1 MSKHTRNTYDAIVVG
16 SGPGGATVANELAL
30 KGQRVL
36 ILEWGGDEP
45 LKGSFIQMAKM
56 AAIPSKG
63 AFVNSD
69 LSLLIRG
76 ITAGGSSAINYATAM
91 KPPVEMFQ
99 RYGIDL
105 TAEIADVESTLPL
118 SRLPDELIGPMAHRI
133 ASAAQQLK
141 LDWKKL
147 DKFIDI
153 NKCRS
158 ACHLCSYGC
167 PYDAKWNARMFLDAA
182 VKQGSTLLT
191 HAKVL
196 KVITK
201 EHRAIGVQFKYHGKI
216 ESAFANNI
224 ILAAGGIGSAQIL
237 QASGVHNAGQHF
249 FIDPVIA
256 VMGKVPESYPDG
268 EIPMAAG
275 LHLPQEGLM
284 LSDLSLP
291 KPFFH
296 LFTAQ
301 VGKLQHLL
309 SPNNTLS
316 IMVKAKD
323 KLSGNIGTKWVNKT
337 LSSDDKKRL
346 NTGAEIAENILRQA
360 GATSLYRTHH
370 FAAHQ
375 GGSAKIGEV
384 VDANLQSEIQGLYV
398 CDASVI
404 PEAWG
409 LPPTYTLICLAKR
422 LAKHVDGLVA
432 NN

>member
-1 MSKHTRNTYDAIVVG
+1 MSKNTHSTYDAIVVG

-36 ILEWGGDEP
+36 ILEWGDNAP

-56 AAIPSKG
+56 AAIPGKG

-91 KPPVEMFQ
+91 KPPIEMFQ

-105 TAEIADVESTLPL
+105 TEEIADVESTLPL
-118 SRLPDELIGPMAHRI
+118 SILPDELIGPMAHRI
-133 ASAAQQLK
+133 ASAAQQLD
-141 LDWKKL
+141 LEWKKL

-167 PYDAKWNARMFLDAA
+167 PYDAKWNARMYLDTA
-182 VKQGSTLLT
+182 VQQGSTLLT

-201 EHRAIGVQFKYHGKI
+201 EHRAIGVQFKHHGKI
-216 ESAFANNI
+216 ELAFANNI

-249 FIDPVIA
+249 FMDPVIA

-301 VGKLQHLL
+301 AGKFQHLL

-323 KLSGNIGTKWVNKT
+323 ELSGNIGAKWVNKT

-346 NTGAEIAENILRQA
+346 NTGAEIAENILHQA
-360 GATSLYRTHH
+360 GATRLYRTHH

-384 VDANLQSEIQGLYV
+384 VDENLQSELQGLYV

>member
-36 ILEWGGDEP
+36 ILEWGGNEP
-45 LKGSFIQMAKM
+45 LNGSFIQMAKM

-105 TAEIADVESTLPL
+105 TAEIANVESTLLL
-118 SRLPDELIGPMAHRI
+118 SILPDELIGPMAHRI
-133 ASAAQQLK
+133 ASAAQQLD

-167 PYDAKWNARMFLDAA
+167 PHDAKWNARMYLDTA
-182 VKQGSTLLT
+182 VQQGSTLLT

-201 EHRAIGVQFKYHGKI
+201 EHRVIGVQFKHHGKV

-249 FIDPVIA
+249 FMDPVIA

-301 VGKLQHLL
+301 VGKFQHLL

-323 KLSGNIGTKWVNKT
+323 ELSGNIGAKWVNKT

-346 NTGAEIAENILRQA
+346 NTGAEIAENILHQA

-384 VDANLQSEIQGLYV
+384 VDENLQSDIQGLYV

>member
-1 MSKHTRNTYDAIVVG
+1 M
-16 SGPGGATVANELAL
+16 
-30 KGQRVL
+30 
-36 ILEWGGDEP
+36 
-45 LKGSFIQMAKM
+45 
-56 AAIPSKG
+56 
-63 AFVNSD
+63 
-69 LSLLIRG
+69 
-76 ITAGGSSAINYATAM
+76 
-91 KPPVEMFQ
+91 
-99 RYGIDL
+99 
-105 TAEIADVESTLPL
+105 
-118 SRLPDELIGPMAHRI
+118 
-133 ASAAQQLK
+133 
-141 LDWKKL
+141 
-147 DKFIDI
+147 
-153 NKCRS
+153 
-158 ACHLCSYGC
+158 
-167 PYDAKWNARMFLDAA
+167 
-182 VKQGSTLLT
+182 
-191 HAKVL
+191 
-196 KVITK
+196 
-201 EHRAIGVQFKYHGKI
+201 
-216 ESAFANNI
+216 
-224 ILAAGGIGSAQIL
+224 
-237 QASGVHNAGQHF
+237 
-249 FIDPVIA
+249 DPVIA

-301 VGKLQHLL
+301 VGKFQHLL

-323 KLSGNIGTKWVNKT
+323 ELSGNIGAKWVNKT

-346 NTGAEIAENILRQA
+346 NTGAEIAENILHQA

>member
-1 MSKHTRNTYDAIVVG
+1 MSKNTHSTYDAIVVG

-45 LKGSFIQMAKM
+45 LNGSFIQMAKM

-91 KPPVEMFQ
+91 RPPVEMFQ

-158 ACHLCSYGC
+158 ACHQCSYGC

-201 EHRAIGVQFKYHGKI
+201 EHRAIGVQFKHHGKI
-216 ESAFANNI
+216 ESAFASNI

-249 FIDPVIA
+249 FMDPVIA

-301 VGKLQHLL
+301 VGKFQHLL

-323 KLSGNIGTKWVNKT
+323 ELSGNIGTKWVNKT

-398 CDASVI
+398 CDTSVI